1 MSEVSLRVGDKLG
14 GDNVCKA
21 LTARGKNDCD
31 VTIKR
36 HTSGDR
42 RLWLH
47 VRIYV
52 ISLAAQEDRQVIHY
66 WSRWAHNE
74 VVFQSLSNFTIS
86 FMNCCAIAI
95 IVIILCVDRT
105 ICI

>member
-1 MSEVSLRVGDKLG
+1 MSEVSLRIGDKLA

-21 LTARGKNDCD
+21 LTAREKNGRD

-52 ISLAAQEDRQVIHY
+52 ISLAAQEDGQVIHY
-66 WSRWAHNE
+66 WSRWAHIE

-86 FMNCCAIAI
+86 FMEGCTLSCHHWHHS
-95 IVIILCVDRT
+95 LFR
-105 ICI
+105 